1 VLLGF
6 LRAIKLE
13 NRRESLRFWMN
24 LISYVDKKLNLADWV
39 SWARIKLFLETN
51 IMKRY
56 VVSIA
61 IVLAVLMVAFKAFG
75 QNQETADRA
84 DQRQNMRER
93 FQNMTP
99 QEREKFRA
107 EMLER
112 RKQWE
117 NMSDEDRA
125 KLRDQMRE
133 RFGSRPGGM
142 GRDAQL
148 NSIKAI
154 ETQVAKLKAAVEV
167 GTPENN
173 NQLRELSAEDRA
185 KLREKIMAAMR
196 ERQIA
201 IRAIEQEL
209 AKLRGPRRPATV
221 SEARLSEL
229 REIHKLALREK
240 ATQTADRLDKLI
252 VSYQRGSQGRIQR
265 PREGEPGQRRE
276 RPVRQEKTE

>member
-1 VLLGF
+1 
-6 LRAIKLE
+6 
-13 NRRESLRFWMN
+13 
-24 LISYVDKKLNLADWV
+24 
-39 SWARIKLFLETN
+39 
-51 IMKRY
+51 MKRY

-61 IVLAVLMVAFKAFG
+61 IVLAVLIVTFSYGVLTDNAFG
-75 QNQETADRA
+75 QNEQVAGRA
-84 DQRQNMRER
+84 VQRPDMRQR

-99 QEREKFRA
+99 EEREKFRT

-154 ETQVAKLKAAVEV
+154 EAQVAKLKAAVEV
-167 GTPENN
+167 GMPENR

-185 KLREKIMAAMR
+185 KLREKMMAAMR
-196 ERQIA
+196 ERQVA

-252 VSYQRGSQGRIQR
+252 VGYQRGSQGRIQR

>member
-1 VLLGF
+1 
-6 LRAIKLE
+6 
-13 NRRESLRFWMN
+13 
-24 LISYVDKKLNLADWV
+24 
-39 SWARIKLFLETN
+39 
-51 IMKRY
+51 MKRY

-61 IVLAVLMVAFKAFG
+61 IVLAVLIVAFNAFG
-75 QNQETADRA
+75 QNEQVAGRTE
-84 DQRQNMRER
+84 QRQDMRQR
-93 FQNMTP
+93 FQNMSP
-99 QEREKFRA
+99 EEREKFRA

-125 KLRDQMRE
+125 KLQDQMRE

-154 ETQVAKLKAAVEV
+154 EAQVAKLKAAVEV
-167 GTPENN
+167 GTPENRSEF
-173 NQLRELSAEDRA
+173 RELSAEDRA
-185 KLREKIMAAMR
+185 KLREKMMAAMR

-201 IRAIEQEL
+201 IGAIEQEL
-209 AKLRGPRRPATV
+209 GKLKAPDRRVAEPP
-221 SEARLSEL
+221 ARLSEL

-252 VSYQRGSQGRIQR
+252 VSYQRESQSRIRSPQQR
-265 PREGEPGQRRE
+265 PREGEPVQRRE